1 MKYFV
6 FETQLRPD
14 GEVNV
19 IPAVGRSTFALT
31 LSYYYERASK
41 MVANTEFT
49 GVNLML
55 VDEAINVVKSD
66 HLQTSYVAPETAPTE
81 E

>member
-6 FETQLRPD
+6 HETQLRPD

-55 VDEAINVVKSD
+55 VDEALNVVKSD
-66 HLQTSYVAPETAPTE
+66 HLETSYVAPEQNTE